1 MYKFELTESEIK
13 KFEKWKKEMK
23 KKDDSMPTAGERW
36 TFTFTP
42 SGLGTIVWA
51 EDGATG
57 EKIDLTDWDNF

>member
-36 TFTFTP
+36 TFMFTP
-42 SGLGTIVWA
+42 SGLGTIVLA
-51 EDGATG
+51 KDEATG
-57 EKIDLTDWDNF
+57 EEIDLTDWDNF

>member
-36 TFTFTP
+36 TFMFTP
-42 SGLGTIVWA
+42 SVFSTIV
-51 EDGATG
+51 GAKDEVTG
-57 EKIDLTDWDNF
+57 EEIDLTDWDNL